1 MFEIRSFLRKR
12 GLQLLIL
19 GFLFV
24 AAFCLRLYGID
35 NPPMDVADSRQYH
48 SALLT
53 RGFYE
58 WLLAG
63 ELETFPRDG
72 ILEPPI
78 LELAASFAYRILGG
92 EHLWI
97 PRFLSAVFWMIG
109 GVFLYLIA
117 KQIIS
122 PSAALFSVF
131 FFLFVPYGVF
141 ASRAFMPDP
150 LMVMLLLISIFAI
163 LRYHEQPSTRRLVI
177 AAVASSLAVFVKPVM
192 CLFQLFVVFISLAV
206 YRRGVWRSLTS
217 LHLPMFMALSV
228 LPTAFYYLYGMFY
241 AGFLQTKTPA
251 DRFVPGIIFEEV
263 FWVGWGEMLERAVGY
278 TALAG
283 ALLGALLLFRKGLP
297 RAFMLGLW
305 GGYFLFGLVF
315 AKHVHTHQYYSL
327 QFIPVAALSLSYVVT
342 LAMNHLFRAAPSK
355 PLHQVGLRYY
365 ERYGRTVVLALVISA
380 LVLSAVEYKQTI
392 ARYAGEDLGAFKRH
406 SQLAATYQDI
416 GENVNHSRNTLFL
429 EPEHGWPLE
438 YHGQI
443 SGQAWPP
450 ASFQRQEERLS
461 GEQEKSIEE
470 RFDILYSQYS
480 PEYFIITRPY
490 LKDEEHEDLRNFLTE
505 NFTPTIEEEDRY
517 IVFDLSV
524 RHNKE

>member
-12 GLQLLIL
+12 GLRLLIL

-35 NPPMDVADSRQYH
+35 NPPMDVASSRQYH
-48 SALLT
+48 SALLA

-117 KQIIS
+117 KKINS

-141 ASRAFMPDP
+141 VSRAFMPDP

-163 LRYHEQPSTRRLVI
+163 LRYHEQPSARRLVI

-192 CLFQLFVVFISLAV
+192 CLFPLFGVFISLAV
-206 YRRGVWRSLTS
+206 YRRGIWRSLTS
-217 LHLPMFMALSV
+217 LHLLIFMALSV
-228 LPTAFYYLYGMFY
+228 LPTAFYYLYGRSY
-241 AGFLQTKTPA
+241 AGFRQTQTPA
-251 DRFVPGIIFEEV
+251 DRFVPGIIFEEF
-263 FWVGWGEMLERAVGY
+263 FWVGWGEMLGGRVVGY

-283 ALLGALLLFRKGLP
+283 ALLGAILL
-297 RAFMLGLW
+297 
-305 GGYFLFGLVF
+305 
-315 AKHVHTHQYYSL
+315 
-327 QFIPVAALSLSYVVT
+327 
-342 LAMNHLFRAAPSK
+342 
-355 PLHQVGLRYY
+355 
-365 ERYGRTVVLALVISA
+365 
-380 LVLSAVEYKQTI
+380 
-392 ARYAGEDLGAFKRH
+392 
-406 SQLAATYQDI
+406 
-416 GENVNHSRNTLFL
+416 
-429 EPEHGWPLE
+429 
-438 YHGQI
+438 
-443 SGQAWPP
+443 
-450 ASFQRQEERLS
+450 
-461 GEQEKSIEE
+461 
-470 RFDILYSQYS
+470 
-480 PEYFIITRPY
+480 
-490 LKDEEHEDLRNFLTE
+490 
-505 NFTPTIEEEDRY
+505 
-517 IVFDLSV
+517 
-524 RHNKE
+524 

>member
-1 MFEIRSFLRKR
+1 LDANIT
-12 GLQLLIL
+12 
-19 GFLFV
+19 
-24 AAFCLRLYGID
+24 
-35 NPPMDVADSRQYH
+35 RQYH
-48 SALLT
+48 SALLA

-58 WLLAG
+58 WLLVG
-63 ELETFPRDG
+63 ELETYPQDG
-72 ILEPPI
+72 ILEPPV
-78 LELAASFAYRILGG
+78 LELVASFAYHIAGG
-92 EHLWI
+92 EYLWI
-97 PRFLSAVFWMIG
+97 PRLLSTIFWMIG

-117 KQIIS
+117 KKIIS

-206 YRRGVWRSLTS
+206 YRQGVWRSLTS
-217 LHLPMFMALSV
+217 LHLLMFMALSV

-241 AGFLQTKTPA
+241 AGFLRTQTPA
-251 DRFVPGIIFEEV
+251 ERYVPGIIFEEF
-263 FWVGWGEMLERAVGY
+263 FWVGWGEMLGGRVVGY

-283 ALLGALLLFRKGLP
+283 ALLGAILLFRKGLP
-297 RAFMLGLW
+297 RALMIGLW

-315 AKHVHTHQYYSL
+315 AKHIHTHPYYSL

-355 PLHQVGLRYY
+355 PLHQVGWHYY
-365 ERYGRTVVLALVISA
+365 GRYGRTVVLALVISA
-380 LVLSAVEYKQTI
+380 LVLSAVEYRQTLFKI
-392 ARYAGEDLGAFKRH
+392 AGEDLGNFKRN

-429 EPEHGWPLE
+429 EPEHGYPLE

-450 ASFQRQEERLS
+450 ASFQRREEQRF
-461 GEQEKSIEE
+461 GEQEKSTEE
-470 RFDILYSQYS
+470 RFDTLYSQHS
-480 PEYFIITRPY
+480 PEYFIITKPY
-490 LKDEEHEDLRNFLTE
+490 LKDEEHEDLRDFLTE

-517 IVFDLSV
+517 IVFDISV